1 MLGTKNV
8 QTQWVIAVLT
18 RINLTSDISH
28 KLTILIPNSI
38 NRVFKNPQCWTKSIK
53 DIHTPF
59 PPRSSYQINRN
70 AAATVLSIL
79 YTSYTCCQGSLRKMS
94 GNKKNR
100 HFFLK
105 GRNGFFSVGL
115 MGLDQPK
122 YSKRSSYELINAII
136 STDEALN
143 YCSLYI
149 WLPLPDSFMNSQE
162 NRWLRPKVQLFK
174 SQIR

>member
-8 QTQWVIAVLT
+8 QTQWVMAVLT
-18 RINLTSDISH
+18 RINRTSDISY

-38 NRVFKNPQCWTKSIK
+38 NRDFKNTRSWTKSIK

-59 PPRSSYQINRN
+59 PTRYTFQINRN

-79 YTSYTCCQGSLRKMS
+79 YTSYTCCEGSLRKMS
-94 GNKKNR
+94 EYKKNR

-115 MGLDQPK
+115 MGLGQPK
-122 YSKRSSYELINAII
+122 YSIRSSYELINAII

-149 WLPLPDSFMNSQE
+149 WLPLPN
-162 NRWLRPKVQLFK
+162 
-174 SQIR
+174 